1 MKNGHKYYG
10 VVVPMVTPITAAAGL
25 DEPALDRLID
35 SLLAGGVEGIF
46 VLGTTGE
53 GARVPRELR
62 QRLLERA
69 VARVR
74 GRAVIYVGLG
84 DLQPADFSAANDF
97 FDAGADAVVVHP
109 PIAKPLQ
116 THELQ
121 FWFQGLLDQLKG
133 PLILYN
139 MPSTTRVTI
148 PLDMIAKLVGHPRLA
163 GIKDSENHSK
173 RHAELLKRF
182 GNLPG
187 FSIFVGV
194 GALMGDGL
202 KSGAAGIVP
211 SVGNLIPDICH
222 HLYTSAGRGDWAE
235 FENHFARMNAV
246 AALYQKGRT
255 LDESLA
261 ALKAAV
267 HWRGI
272 CGTHVLPPLQP
283 VTPRELE
290 NIHQE
295 MLRLRLLTDVKSPQH
310 AQ

>member
-1 MKNGHKYYG
+1 MKNGHKYHG
-10 VVVPMVTPITAAAGL
+10 VVVPMVTPITASAGL

-53 GARVPRELR
+53 GAHVPRALR
-62 QRLLERA
+62 RRLLERA

-74 GRAVIYVGLG
+74 GRAMIYAGLG
-84 DLQPADFSAANDF
+84 DMQPGDFAAANEF
-97 FDAGADAVVVHP
+97 LKAGADAVVAHP

-116 THELQ
+116 PHELQ
-121 FWFQGLLDQLKG
+121 FWFQGLLDQLQG

-148 PLDMIAKLVGHPRLA
+148 PLELVAKLVGHPRLA
-163 GIKDSENHSK
+163 GIKDSENNPK

-182 GNLPG
+182 GKQPG

-211 SVGNLIPDICH
+211 SVGNLIPDVCH
-222 HLYTSAGRGDWAE
+222 RLYTSAGRGDWVE
-235 FENHFARMNAV
+235 FEKYFARMNAV

-255 LDESLA
+255 LEESLS

-272 CGTHVLPPLQP
+272 CGTHVLPPLRP
-283 VTPRELE
+283 VAERELE
-290 NIHQE
+290 SIRLE
-295 MLRLRLLTDVKSPQH
+295 MVRLQLLN
-310 AQ
+310 

>member
-1 MKNGHKYYG
+1 MNNGHKYHG

-53 GARVPRELR
+53 GAHVPRKLR
-62 QRLLERA
+62 RGLVERA
-69 VARVR
+69 VKRVR
-74 GRAVIYVGLG
+74 GRAVIYAGLG
-84 DLQPADFSAANDF
+84 DMQPGDFPLANDF
-97 FDAGADAVVVHP
+97 FQEGADAVVAHP
-109 PIAKPLQ
+109 PIARPVPTQDL
-116 THELQ
+116 LV
-121 FWFQGLLDQLKG
+121 WFQDLLDQLDG

-148 PLDMIAKLVGHPRLA
+148 PLDVVAKLVGHPRLA
-163 GIKDSENHSK
+163 GIKDSENNPK

-182 GNLPG
+182 GKQPG

-211 SVGNLIPDICH
+211 SVGNLIPDVCH
-222 HLYTSAGRGDWAE
+222 RMYTSAGRGDWAE
-235 FENHFARMNAV
+235 FDTHFARMNAV

-272 CGTHVLPPLQP
+272 CDAHVLPPLRP
-283 VTPRELE
+283 VAARELE
-290 NIHQE
+290 SIRME
-295 MLRLRLLTDVKSPQH
+295 MVRLELLN
-310 AQ
+310 